1 LAGSKAREYPLRF
14 LMNEAEVYFALCG
27 GDFDPDVV
35 THIVGVPPTL
45 TRRKGTPAS
54 KYTEWKISSGKVVG
68 DVVDVYELS
77 SALVSK
83 LLPYQDRIAKA
94 KEELGLDAVLQVVL
108 WITTDES
115 KPTPAIGFE
124 SEVITFL
131 NAVGA
136 SIDSDT
142 YRN

>member
-1 LAGSKAREYPLRF
+1 
-14 LMNEAEVYFALCG
+14 M
-27 GDFDPDVV
+27 
-35 THIVGVPPTL
+35 
-45 TRRKGTPAS
+45 
-54 KYTEWKISSGKVVG
+54 GKVVG
-68 DVVDVYELS
+68 DVVDIYELS

-83 LLPYQDRIAKA
+83 LLPYQDRLAKVKA
-94 KEELGLDAVLQVVL
+94 ELGLDAVLQVVL
-108 WITTDES
+108 WITMDDS

-136 SIDSDT
+136 SIDIDI

>member
-1 LAGSKAREYPLRF
+1 
-14 LMNEAEVYFALCG
+14 MNEAEVYFALRG
-27 GDFDPDVV
+27 DDFDPDVI
-35 THIVGVPPTL
+35 THIVGIQPTS
-45 TRRKGTPAS
+45 TRRKGTPAP
-54 KYTEWKISSGKVVG
+54 KCAVWKISLGKVEG
-68 DVVDVYELS
+68 EIIDVYELS

-83 LLPYQDRIAKA
+83 LLPYQDRIAME

-115 KPTPAIGFE
+115 KKTPAIGFD
-124 SEVITFL
+124 SQVIAFL

-136 SIDSDT
+136 GIDIDT

>member
-1 LAGSKAREYPLRF
+1 M
-14 LMNEAEVYFALCG
+14 MNEAEVYFALRG
-27 GDFDPDVV
+27 DDFDPDVV
-35 THIVGVPPTL
+35 THTVGVAPTSVH
-45 TRRKGTPAS
+45 RKGTPAP
-54 KYTEWKISSGKVVG
+54 KCAVWKISVGKVAG

-83 LLPYQDRIAKA
+83 LLPYQDRIARV
-94 KEELGLDAVLQVVL
+94 KEELGLDAVLVVVL
-108 WITTDES
+108 WITTDDS

-131 NAVGA
+131 DAVGA
-136 SIDSDT
+136 SIDIDT